1 MVWIL
6 LSSGLFLGWSLGA
19 NDAANIFGTAVATR
33 MVKFSVAA
41 LITSVFI
48 VLGAVYSGAGATYT
62 LGVLGEVNAIGGAFT
77 VALSA
82 AIAVTILIRRSLPVS
97 SSQSIVGSI
106 IGWNLFTSSPTD
118 LDSLYNI
125 LLSWILNPL
134 LAGMLSAGIYHLLSF
149 IIPKL
154 KIHLLTLDRLY
165 RFAMIFIFIFGAYS
179 LGANNISKVVG
190 VFVASSPFNDIYFAG
205 FKITKLTQLFFFGG
219 LSMVLGVFTY
229 SHKTLPTIGKNIY
242 KLSPLSA
249 LVTLFSSSLVLFLFS
264 SERIKEFLLGSGL
277 PSFPLVPVSITQAM
291 FGAVIGIGLAKG
303 GRYINY
309 KISFKILLG
318 WIITPFSAILIS
330 LLSLFVMQNVFQ
342 LKVFNAV
349 SFEFTP
355 EVLKQLDSNGIK
367 TEKLSSVLNSIFPNQ
382 SELRQK
388 LNSLGVKNEKDLFII
403 YDISKIERF
412 KFDSIY
418 VVQRLNPAIF
428 SEKQI
433 AAVKKLHMQEF
444 KHRWE
449 VKNQLSALE
458 PEWQFKPQTP
468 ENSYYNT
475 KLSQK
480 YDILFSLT
488 KELQP

>member
-1 MVWIL
+1 MVWLL

-33 MVKFSVAA
+33 MVKFRVAA
-41 LITSVFI
+41 FITSVFI
-48 VLGAVYSGAGATYT
+48 VFGAVYSGAGATHT

-82 AIAVTILIRRSLPVS
+82 AIAVTILIRRTLPVS
-97 SSQSIVGSI
+97 ISQSIVGAI

-118 LDSLYNI
+118 LDSLYSI
-125 LLSWILNPL
+125 VLSWLLNPL
-134 LAGMLSAGIYHLLSF
+134 LAGLLSFGIYHLLNF

-154 KIHLLTLDRLY
+154 KVHLLTLDKLY
-165 RFAMIFIFIFGAYS
+165 RITMVFIFMFGAYS

-190 VFVASSPFNDIYFAG
+190 VFVSSSPFNDIDFAG
-205 FKITKLTQLFFFGG
+205 FQITKLTQLFFFGG

-229 SHKTLPTIGKNIY
+229 SHKTLHTIGRKIY

-264 SERIKEFLLGSGL
+264 SERIKELLLSAGL

-303 GRYINY
+303 GGYINY
-309 KISFKILLG
+309 KTSFKILLG
-318 WIITPFSAILIS
+318 WVITPFSAILIS
-330 LLSLFVMQNVFQ
+330 LLSLFIMQNVFQ
-342 LKVFNAV
+342 LKVFNEV

-355 EVLKQLDSNGIK
+355 EVMEQLSDNGIK
-367 TEKLSSVLNSIFPNQ
+367 TEKLNSILNLTFPNQ

-388 LNSLGVKNEKDLFII
+388 LNSLGVKNEKNLFII

-412 KFDSIY
+412 KFDSVY

-428 SEKQI
+428 SERQI
-433 AAVKKLHMQEF
+433 AAVRKLHTKEF

-458 PEWQFKPQTP
+458 QEWQFKPPTP
-468 ENSYYNT
+468 ENSYYNA

-488 KELQP
+488 KEL

>member
-1 MVWIL
+1 MVWFL

-33 MVKFSVAA
+33 MVKFRVAA
-41 LITSVFI
+41 FITSIFI
-48 VLGAVYSGAGATYT
+48 VLGAVYSGAGATHT
-62 LGVLGEVNAIGGAFT
+62 LSVLGEVNAIGGAFT

-97 SSQSIVGSI
+97 ISQSIVGAI

-118 LDSLYNI
+118 LDSLYKI
-125 LLSWILNPL
+125 LLSWLLNPL
-134 LAGMLSAGIYHLLSF
+134 FAGLLSFGLYHLFNF

-154 KIHLLTLDRLY
+154 RIHLLTLDKLY
-165 RFAMIFIFIFGAYS
+165 RVAMIFIFVFGAYS

-190 VFVASSPFNDIYFAG
+190 VFVNSAPFNDIDLVG
-205 FKITKLTQLFFFGG
+205 IKISKSSQLFFFGG

-229 SHKTLPTIGKNIY
+229 SHKTISTIGSKIY

-264 SERIKEFLLGSGL
+264 SERVKEFLLSVGL

-303 GRYINY
+303 GRYINFNTT
-309 KISFKILLG
+309 FKILLG

-330 LLSLFVMQNVFQ
+330 LVSLFIMQNVFQ
-342 LKVFNAV
+342 LKVFNEI

-355 EVLKQLDSNGIK
+355 EVMTQLNNNGIK
-367 TEKLSSVLNSIFPNQ
+367 TEKLNSILDLKFSNQ

-388 LNSLGVKNEKDLFII
+388 LNSLGFNNEKELFII
-403 YDISKIERF
+403 YDISKIEKF
-412 KFDSIY
+412 KFDSVYI
-418 VVQRLNPAIF
+418 VQRLNPAIF
-428 SEKQI
+428 SDKQI
-433 AAVKKLHMQEF
+433 SAVKKLHMREF

-449 VKNQLSALE
+449 VKNQLSSIE

-468 ENSYYNT
+468 ENFYYNT

-488 KELQP
+488 KEL

>member
-1 MVWIL
+1 MVWL
-6 LSSGLFLGWSLGA
+6 FLSSGLFLGWSLGA

-33 MVKFSVAA
+33 MVKFKVAA

-48 VLGAVYSGAGATYT
+48 VLGAVYSGAGATHT

-82 AIAVTILIRRSLPVS
+82 ALAVTFLIRRGLPVS
-97 SSQSIVGSI
+97 ISQSIVGAI

-118 LDSLYNI
+118 LNSLYSI
-125 LLSWILNPL
+125 LVSWILNPL
-134 LAGMLSAGIYHLLSF
+134 LAGLLSFGIYLLLNF

-154 KIHLLTLDRLY
+154 KVHLLTLDKFY
-165 RFAMIFIFIFGAYS
+165 RIAMIFIFVFGAYS

-190 VFVASSPFNDIYFAG
+190 VFVSSSPFVDINIAG
-205 FKITKLTQLFFFGG
+205 FQITKLTQLFLVGA
-219 LSMVLGVFTY
+219 LSMVVGVFTY

-249 LVTLFSSSLVLFLFS
+249 LATLFSASLVLFLFS
-264 SERIKEFLLGSGL
+264 SEKIKDFLLSAGL
-277 PSFPLVPVSITQAM
+277 PSFPLVPISITQSM

-309 KISFKILLG
+309 KTSFKILLG
-318 WIITPFSAILIS
+318 WIITPFSAVVIS
-330 LLSLFVMQNVFQ
+330 LVLLFIMQNVFQ
-342 LKVFNAV
+342 LKVFSEV

-355 EVLKQLDSNGIK
+355 EVMEQLGDNGIN
-367 TEKLSSVLNSIFPNQ
+367 TEKLNSILNLTFPNQ
-382 SELRQK
+382 VELRQK
-388 LNSLGVKNEKDLFII
+388 LNSLGFKREKDLFVI

-412 KFDSIY
+412 KFDSVY
-418 VVQRLNPAIF
+418 VVQRLNPAVF

-433 AAVKKLHMQEF
+433 AAVKKLHMLEF

-449 VKNQLSALE
+449 VKKHLSELE
-458 PEWQFKPQTP
+458 PEWQFKPFLP
-468 ENSYYNT
+468 ENSYYNA
-475 KLSQK
+475 KLLQK

-488 KELQP
+488 KELQL

>member
-1 MVWIL
+1 MVWLL

-33 MVKFSVAA
+33 MVKFRVAA
-41 LITSVFI
+41 FITSVFI
-48 VLGAVYSGAGATYT
+48 ILGAVYSGAGATHT
-62 LGVLGEVNAIGGAFT
+62 LGVLGEVNAIGGGFT

-82 AIAVTILIRRSLPVS
+82 AIAVTVLIRRSLPVS
-97 SSQSIVGSI
+97 ISQAIVGAI
-106 IGWNLFTSSPTD
+106 VGWNLFTSSPTD
-118 LDSLYNI
+118 LDSLYSI

-134 LAGMLSAGIYHLLSF
+134 LAGLLSFGIYHLLNF
-149 IIPKL
+149 VIPKL
-154 KIHLLTLDRLY
+154 KIHLLTLDKLY
-165 RFAMIFIFIFGAYS
+165 RIAMIFIFIFGAYS

-190 VFVASSPFNDIYFAG
+190 VFVSSSPFSDINLVG
-205 FKITKLTQLFFFGG
+205 FQIPKLTQLFFFGA
-219 LSMVLGVFTY
+219 LSMVLGIFTY
-229 SHKTLPTIGKNIY
+229 SHKTFSTIGGKIY

-249 LVTLFSSSLVLFLFS
+249 LVTLFSSSSVLFLFS
-264 SERIKEFLLGSGL
+264 SEKVKDFLLSTGL

-309 KISFKILLG
+309 KMSFKILSG
-318 WIITPFSAILIS
+318 WIITPFSAVLIS
-330 LLSLFVMQNVFQ
+330 LLLLFIMQNVFQ
-342 LKVFNAV
+342 LKVFNVV

-355 EVLKQLDSNGIK
+355 EVMKQLNDNGIK
-367 TEKLSSVLNSIFPNQ
+367 TENLNSVLNLTFPNQ

-388 LNSLGVKNEKDLFII
+388 LNFLGIKNEKDLFII

-412 KFDSIY
+412 KFDSVYI
-418 VVQRLNPAIF
+418 VQRLNPAIF

-433 AAVKKLHMQEF
+433 NAVKKLHMQEF
-444 KHRWE
+444 KHSWE

-458 PEWQFKPQTP
+458 PEWQFKPQLP
-468 ENSYYNT
+468 ENSYYNA
-475 KLSQK
+475 KLTQK

-488 KELQP
+488 KELPL